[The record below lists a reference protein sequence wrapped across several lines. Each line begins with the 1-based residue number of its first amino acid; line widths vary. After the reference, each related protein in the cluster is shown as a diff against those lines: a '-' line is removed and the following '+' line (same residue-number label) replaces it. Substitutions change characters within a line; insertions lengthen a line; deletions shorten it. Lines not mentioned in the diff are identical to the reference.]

1 MTCLQVT
8 SSQGTYDVRIGNG
21 QLTDLGTHVR
31 AVSSA
36 QRVLVVVDE
45 AVVDSHGAM
54 AIESLRAAGCT
65 VSSVA
70 IAAQEA
76 NKSIDTMGRLWDAAL
91 AASLD
96 RRDAIVAVGGG
107 LTGDV
112 GGFLAATW
120 LRGIDLIQVPTTL
133 LAMVDASIGG
143 KTGVNAPLPES
154 VGGGL
159 GKNLIGAFW
168 PPKLVLTDPQVLNT
182 LPMEELRCGLAE
194 CVKHALLS
202 DGRLM
207 SDLEADG
214 PGLAEGDTDRSLEI
228 VQRSAAVKV
237 QIVGSDEREAGSR
250 ALLNLGHTFAHAIE
264 GHPDLSLKHGQAV
277 SIGLVAAAHTGV
289 ALGCYDASAQDRLT
303 QLLAALGLPRAM
315 PSSSLAISAVTLAE
329 RMLFDKKTVDDTLR
343 LVMPLSGGGAT
354 VREDVDAAVVLDAWR
369 AVGAS

>member
-1 MTCLQVT
+1 VTCLQVT
-8 SSQGTYDVRIGNG
+8 SSQGTYDVRIGEG
-21 QLTDLGTHVR
+21 LLTDLGAHLR
-31 AVSSA
+31 AVSAA

-45 AVVDSHGAM
+45 AVAHSHGEM

-70 IAAQEA
+70 VAAQEA

-120 LRGIDLIQVPTTL
+120 LRGIDLVQVPTTL

-168 PPKLVLTDPQVLNT
+168 PPKLVLTDPQVLRT

-194 CVKHALLS
+194 CVKHAVLS
-202 DGRLM
+202 DGSLM
-207 SDLEADG
+207 SELEADG
-214 PGLAEGDTDRSLEI
+214 PALAEGHTDHAGEI
-228 VQRSAAVKV
+228 VQRSAAIKV
-237 QIVGSDEREAGSR
+237 QIVELDEREAGSR

-264 GHPDLSLKHGQAV
+264 GYPDLGLKHGQAV
-277 SIGLVAAAHTGV
+277 AIGLVAAAQTGV
-289 ALGCYDASAQDRLT
+289 AMGCYDASEQDRLT
-303 QLLAALGLPRAM
+303 QLLTALQLPLTLPM
-315 PSSSLAISAVTLAE
+315 NTLAASAETLME
-329 RMLFDKKTVDDTLR
+329 RMQFDKKTVHGTLR
-343 LVMPLSGGGAT
+343 LVVPVHGGGAE
-354 VREDVDAAVVLDAWR
+354 VRDDVDTAVVRHAWR